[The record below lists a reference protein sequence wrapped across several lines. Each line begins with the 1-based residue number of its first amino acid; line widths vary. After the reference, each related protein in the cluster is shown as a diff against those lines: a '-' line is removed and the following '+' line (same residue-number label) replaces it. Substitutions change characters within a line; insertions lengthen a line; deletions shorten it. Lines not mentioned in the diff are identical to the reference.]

1 MQRREFL
8 KRTSKATAL
17 AAVTGITGYHFYNRE
32 PWDSAP
38 IVLRQAPS
46 FEVAADPLFP
56 QVTLAVNEDHIA
68 ALNATLDAIGGI
80 KRFVKPGDRVTIKP
94 NVGWDRSA
102 AQAANTSPILV
113 GEMVRLVK
121 EAGASQ
127 IIVTDVTC
135 NEARRCFLRSG
146 IREAVEK
153 QGSQVVLAKPDDFVE
168 ADLGGVMLTQW
179 PVLKHFLDT
188 DKLIN
193 MPIIKQHSLSSATLG
208 MKNLYGIIGGRRN
221 QLHQQIDQS
230 IVDLTRFAKPTLTVI
245 DGTRVLM
252 RGGPQGGS
260 LDDVEI
266 RHTVISA
273 TDPVAAD
280 SRACELLALKG
291 DQVSHIVLAYQ
302 SQLGELD
309 YNLAGYKEVS

>member
-1 MQRREFL
+1 MHRRDFL
-8 KRTSKATAL
+8 KRSSKATAL
-17 AAVTGITGYHFYNRE
+17 AAVTGLTGFYFYDRE
-32 PWDSAP
+32 PWQSAP
-38 IVLRQAPS
+38 IVLRQPPS
-46 FEVAADPLFP
+46 FEVAADPSLP
-56 QVTLAVNEDHIA
+56 KVTLATNEDHVS
-68 ALNATLDAIGGI
+68 ALRASLVAIGGI
-80 KRFVKPGDRVTIKP
+80 KRFIKPGDRVTIKP

-121 EAGASQ
+121 EAGASE

-146 IREAVEK
+146 IRKAVEK
-153 QGSQVVLAKPDDFVE
+153 QGSRIVLAEKDDFIETNLNGLV
-168 ADLGGVMLTQW
+168 LTRW
-179 PVLKHFLDT
+179 PVLKYFLDT

-193 MPIIKQHSLSSATLG
+193 MPIIKHHSLTSVTVG

-230 IVDLTRFAKPTLTVI
+230 IVDLTNFAKPTLTVV

-260 LDDVEI
+260 LDDVEL
-266 RHTVISA
+266 RHTVICA

-280 SRACELLALKG
+280 SKAVEFLGLRGE
-291 DQVSHIVLAYQ
+291 QVSHIVLAYQ
-302 SQLGELD
+302 SGLGELD
-309 YNLAGYKEVS
+309 YNLAGYKEIA